1 MNRSVVK
8 VAFAVLLSG
17 AGLAIALAQAAAS
30 TSDALLG
37 CANET
42 EDARRLRCFD
52 AAVADLRRER
62 AASVA
67 ATPSALPP
75 AALPPTPASPVSR
88 EDKFGA
94 RGDLDR
100 EKREELTEITG
111 KVTQVGAKPY
121 GELVITL
128 DNGQVW
134 AERSASS
141 KVRVKVGDTVK
152 IESGALGSFTLIA
165 PNGRSSKVAR
175 VR

>member
-1 MNRSVVK
+1 MNRWVVK
-8 VAFAVLLSG
+8 AAFAVLLSG
-17 AGLAIALAQAAAS
+17 AGLAISLAEAAAS
-30 TSDALLG
+30 TSDALFA

-42 EDARRLRCFD
+42 DDARRLRCFD

-67 ATPSALPP
+67 ATPGAPPP
-75 AALPPTPASPVSR
+75 AALPPTPASR

-100 EKREELTEITG
+100 EQREELTEITG
-111 KVTQVGAKPY
+111 KVTQVGAKPH

-128 DNGQVW
+128 ENGQVW

-141 KVRVKVGDTVK
+141 KAKVKVGDTVK
-152 IESGALGSFTLIA
+152 IKSGALGSFTLIA